1 MNIQLGQILKKLRK
15 QQNLNQQEVANY
27 LFVSR
32 PTYIRYER
40 NLVETPLSKLFALS
54 SLYNFDMVDLV
65 KLIDSCRPIEDLD
78 TMLADIDPDIS
89 FRRS

>member
-1 MNIQLGQILKKLRK
+1 MTIQLGQILKKLRK

-40 NLVETPLSKLFALS
+40 NLVETPLSKLFALA

-65 KLIDSCRPIEDLD
+65 KLIDSCRPIDDLD
-78 TMLADIDPDIS
+78 NMIADIEPDIS